1 MSRAAIGRAAMLTL
15 AVSVGLSALGVA
27 PAHAL
32 SRDDVRALQSIAD
45 ALAELRVED
54 AARQLEPLARRE
66 PEAPDVLEATARVR
80 FHQGRYSD
88 ARDAI
93 REAIRRGPDPRR
105 EALAELLESTLR
117 ATTGYVE
124 SRSEDGRFVVLHAP
138 GRDRHL
144 VSYALRAMAAA
155 DRVLERELGY
165 RMPGPVRLEIFPT
178 AASLAEVSTLSLEAI
193 ERTGTIALCK
203 WDKLMVTSPRAL
215 LRGYPWMDT
224 IAHEYVHL
232 VLTRSSHDRAP
243 VWFQE
248 GVAKFMER
256 RWREDS
262 LRPHLEPA
270 SRGLLARALEQDA
283 LIPFERIHPSIALL
297 PSQQDAALAFAQVS
311 TFVAYYH
318 ETFGGDALRGAIE
331 AMAEGT
337 DAQAALA
344 ARATTTWAAL
354 ERGWKASLGG
364 LSADAPDLLPLRLR
378 HGDAPDDEA
387 RDVAERARRWLRLG
401 DMLWSRRRYGGAM
414 HEYARAAELAPDNPI
429 IAARL
434 GRAAIAAGDPERAI
448 RALDPMAERY
458 PEHAP
463 TWSSLARARRMLG
476 DRAGALDAARAAIR
490 LNPFDPSPHCDLAEV
505 ETDEQTRTEESDR
518 CRALGGS
525 Q

>member
-1 MSRAAIGRAAMLTL
+1 MRALVL
-15 AVSVGLSALGVA
+15 LLVLVSSEAF
-27 PAHAL
+27 AL
-32 SRDDVRALQSIAD
+32 SRDDVRALQSVAD

-54 AARQLEPLARRE
+54 AARTLAPIARRE
-66 PEAPDVLEATARVR
+66 GEDAQVLESIARVR
-80 FHQGRYSD
+80 FYQGRYDD
-88 ARDAI
+88 AQTAI
-93 REAIRRGPDPRR
+93 REAIRRSANERR
-105 EALAELLESTLR
+105 EAFGALVESTAS
-117 ATTGYVE
+117 ATQGYVE
-124 SRSEDGRFVVLHAP
+124 SRSDDGRFVVLHAP

-144 VSYALRAMAAA
+144 VPYALRAMAAA
-155 DRVLERELGY
+155 DRVLEEELGY

-232 VLTRSSHDRAP
+232 VLTRSSRDRAP

-256 RWREDS
+256 RWREQT
-262 LRPHLEPA
+262 LRPHLGPS
-270 SRGLLARALEQDA
+270 SRGLLARAIAEDR
-283 LIPFERIHPSIALL
+283 LIAFERIHPSIALL
-297 PSQQDAALAFAQVS
+297 PSQEDAALAFAQVS
-311 TFVAYYH
+311 TFVSFFH
-318 ETFGGDALRGAIE
+318 ETFGGEALRNAIA

-344 ARATTTWAAL
+344 AQASTRWGAL
-354 ERGWKASLGG
+354 EQRWKDSLAG
-364 LSADAPDLLPLRLR
+364 LDPDAPDLLPLRLR
-378 HGDAPDDEA
+378 HGDAADDEA
-387 RDVAERARRWLRLG
+387 RDVAERARRGLRLG
-401 DMLWSRRRYGGAM
+401 DMLWARQRFGGAM
-414 HEYARAAELAPDNPI
+414 VEYGRAAEVAPDNPI

-434 GRAAIAAGDPERAI
+434 ARAAIAAGEPERAI
-448 RALDPMAERY
+448 AALDPMVERY

-476 DRAGALDAARAAIR
+476 DRPGARSAARAAIR

-505 ETDEQTRTEESDR
+505 ASGERTRREESDR
-518 CRALGGS
+518 CRELGGE
-525 Q
+525 

>member
-1 MSRAAIGRAAMLTL
+1 MRTL
-15 AVSVGLSALGVA
+15 ALLVVLSSASHALALG
-27 PAHAL
+27 
-32 SRDDVRALQSIAD
+32 REDVRALQAVAD
-45 ALAELRVED
+45 TLAELRVED
-54 AARQLEPLARRE
+54 AARALEPIARRE
-66 PEAPDVLEATARVR
+66 AEDPQVLESLARVR
-80 FHQGRYSD
+80 FYQGRYD
-88 ARDAI
+88 AA
-93 REAIRRGPDPRR
+93 REAIEEAVRRRPNERR
-105 EALAELLESTLR
+105 EAFAALVLSTVQ
-117 ATTGYVE
+117 ATAGYVE

-144 VSYALRAMAAA
+144 VSYALRAMQAA
-155 DRVLERELGY
+155 DRVLEQELGY

-232 VLTRSSHDRAP
+232 VLTRSSRDHAP

-256 RWREDS
+256 RWREDT
-262 LRPHLEPA
+262 LRPHLGPA
-270 SRGLLARALEQDA
+270 SRGLLARAISEDR

-297 PSQQDAALAFAQVS
+297 PSQEDAALAFAQVS
-311 TFVAYYH
+311 TFVSFFH
-318 ETFGGDALRGAIE
+318 ETFGAEALRKAIA

-344 ARATTTWAAL
+344 AEASTSWPTL
-354 ERGWKASLGG
+354 ERRWKSSLTG
-364 LSADAPDLLPLRLR
+364 LDPDAPDLLPLRLR
-378 HGDAPDDEA
+378 HGEASDDEA
-387 RDVAERARRWLRLG
+387 RDVAERARRGLRLG
-401 DMLWSRRRYGGAM
+401 DMLWSRQRFGGAM
-414 HEYARAAELAPDNPI
+414 VEYGRAAELAPDNPI
-429 IAARL
+429 LAARL
-434 GRAAIAAGDPERAI
+434 ARAAIAAGEPERAI
-448 RALDPMAERY
+448 AALDPMLERY

-476 DRAGALDAARAAIR
+476 DRDGAREAARAAIR

-505 ETDEQTRTEESDR
+505 ESDERTRSEESDR
-518 CRALGGS
+518 CRELGGT
-525 Q
+525 